1 MTSETPQVV
10 KYTFSGHDS
19 FHCRQ
24 LWLKKGF
31 DFVQEGNS
39 FNNDDAVV
47 KLGVGKNM
55 VSSIRYWSKAYNI
68 IDAKDNPTEF
78 GNRLLDT
85 KTGYDP
91 FLEDEA
97 SIWLLHYQLI
107 KSGIASTY
115 SIIFNEFRKEKL
127 FFNKESFLNYL
138 KRRKETEQGLNFNEN
153 TVADDFDVFVKTYKN
168 NLDTKEVEDSFTGVL
183 SEIELLKITGKG
195 KEEQIQIE
203 NAERMSL
210 PDAVLLYTI
219 LDNTDYG
226 LSISLNALEYDNNS
240 PGSIFALNRTGL
252 INKINDTLAANKGIT
267 FTDHAGI
274 KELQF
279 KKKPNAFTI
288 LDSYYGK

>member
-1 MTSETPQVV
+1 MNSESPQVV

-31 DFVQEGNS
+31 DFVQEGNA

-68 IDAKDNPTEF
+68 IDVKDNPTEF
-78 GNRLLDT
+78 GIRLLDT

-127 FFNKESFLNYL
+127 FFNRESFLNYL

-210 PDAVLLYTI
+210 PDAVFLYTI
-219 LDNTDYG
+219 LDNADYG

-252 INKINDTLAANKGIT
+252 INKINDIVAANKGIT

>member
-31 DFVQEGNS
+31 DFVQVGNS

-55 VSSIRYWSKAYNI
+55 VSSIRYWLKAYNI
-68 IDAKDNPTEF
+68 IDTKDKPTEF
-78 GNRLLDT
+78 GIRLLETDG
-85 KTGYDP
+85 GYDP

-127 FFNKESFLNYL
+127 FFNRESFLNYL

-210 PDAVLLYTI
+210 PDAVFLYTI
-219 LDNTDYG
+219 LDNADYG

-252 INKINDTLAANKGIT
+252 INKINDIVAANKGIT